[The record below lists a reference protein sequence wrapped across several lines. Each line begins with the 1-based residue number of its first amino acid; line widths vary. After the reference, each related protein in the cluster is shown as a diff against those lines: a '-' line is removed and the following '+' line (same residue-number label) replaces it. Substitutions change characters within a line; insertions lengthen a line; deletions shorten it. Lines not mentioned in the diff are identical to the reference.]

1 MTILLFPNVRM
12 VIKAEK
18 FLHQLGKVCMV
29 RPVPTSISSECGMCI
44 EIGNID
50 PESIAELLQNAGF
63 NVTITKNIKN

>member
-18 FLHQLGKVCMV
+18 FLHQLGKAGMV

-44 EIGNID
+44 EIDDID
-50 PESIAELLQNAGF
+50 SELTAELLQNAGF
-63 NVTITKNIKN
+63 NVTLTKNIKN